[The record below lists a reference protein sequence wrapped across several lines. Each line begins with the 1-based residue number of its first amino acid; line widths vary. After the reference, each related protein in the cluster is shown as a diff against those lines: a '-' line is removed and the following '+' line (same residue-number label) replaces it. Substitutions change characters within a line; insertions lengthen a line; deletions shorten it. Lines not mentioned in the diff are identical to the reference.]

1 MNHTQPTAQFAP
13 REFLPVRVAPLAD
26 ATHEGG
32 VDIPA
37 DLLDLLNLTPGDFE
51 FFQRWGYRKLAVQML
66 TNEAKT
72 LAADPFLQTAEGR
85 LSHDWVAGGV
95 TGVLPFDTCL
105 AWAGLY
111 DLNGAYLD
119 DRIRNEMLMR
129 PESIVRA
136 FNKVESLLDSHEQ
149 RDTSGG
155 GATESMTLSERIEF
169 VYADEDFS
177 IECDGYAPGTP
188 VFVDLVRPE
197 ADTNRQRR
205 GAE

>member
-1 MNHTQPTAQFAP
+1 MNHTQPLAQIAP
-13 REFLPVRVAPLAD
+13 REFLPLRVEPLAE
-26 ATHEGG
+26 AASK
-32 VDIPA
+32 VNVSA

-66 TNEAKT
+66 ANEAKT
-72 LAADPFLQTAEGR
+72 LAADPLLQTEEGR

-95 TGVLPFDTCL
+95 TGLLPFDTCL

-111 DLNGAYLD
+111 DLSGVYLD
-119 DRIRNEMLMR
+119 DRICNEMLIR
-129 PESIVRA
+129 PEAIARA
-136 FNKVESLLDSHEQ
+136 FSKVESLLESHEQ
-149 RDTSGG
+149 RDTSSGK
-155 GATESMTLSERIEF
+155 TSEVMSLSERIDF

-188 VFVDLVRPE
+188 VFVDLLGPE
-197 ADTNRQRR
+197 VETNRQRR